1 MPGIPQVYYVGL
13 LAGTNDMART
23 GVGRD
28 INRHHYTRQ
37 QVAQSLQRGVVQRLL
52 ALILRNR
59 HAAFNGAFSFDA
71 DLPHTLCLRWVHG
84 TETAT
89 LQLNFDDL
97 SHELN
102 STASTGRSNSGSER
116 CGE

>member
-13 LAGTNDMART
+13 PAGTNDMALLART

-28 INRHHYTRQ
+28 INRHHYTPQ
-37 QVAQSLQRGVVQRLL
+37 QVAQVLQRDVVQRLL
-52 ALILRNR
+52 ALSRLRNR

-71 DLPHTLCLRWVHG
+71 ELPHRLCMRWVHG
-84 TETAT
+84 TRTAT

-102 STASTGRSNSGSER
+102 FDGVDGPQQLSF
-116 CGE
+116 

>member
-13 LAGTNDMART
+13 LAGANDMALLART

-37 QVAQSLQRGVVQRLL
+37 QVAQVPQRGVVQRLL

-84 TETAT
+84 TRTAT
-89 LQLNFDDL
+89 LQPNFDDL

-102 STASTGRSNSGSER
+102 FDGVDGPQQLSF
-116 CGE
+116 